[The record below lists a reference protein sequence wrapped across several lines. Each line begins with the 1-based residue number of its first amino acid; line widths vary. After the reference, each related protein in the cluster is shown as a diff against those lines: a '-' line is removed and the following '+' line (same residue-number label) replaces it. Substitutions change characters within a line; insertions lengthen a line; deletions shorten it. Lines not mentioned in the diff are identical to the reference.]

1 MDDRLEEILKKILK
15 LRAEEASWRK

>member
-15 LRAEEASWRK
+15 LRVEEASWRK